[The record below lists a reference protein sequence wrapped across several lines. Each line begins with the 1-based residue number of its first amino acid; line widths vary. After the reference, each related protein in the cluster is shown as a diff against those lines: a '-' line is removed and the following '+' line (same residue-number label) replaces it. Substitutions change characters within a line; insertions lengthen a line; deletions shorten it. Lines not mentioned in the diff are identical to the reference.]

1 MYYLLDLKLQVPQD
15 AKNKLVQIG
24 SGNAA
29 KAASGQTTEINA
41 KSTKPAKADYPE
53 VKVTLASFKAML
65 DEAKAKKDHEK
76 VTEFYA
82 FTFK

>member
-1 MYYLLDLKLQVPQD
+1 M
-15 AKNKLVQIG
+15 VQIG

-29 KAASGQTTEINA
+29 KAAGGNSTDATA
-41 KSTKPAKADYPE
+41 KPVKPAKPDYPE